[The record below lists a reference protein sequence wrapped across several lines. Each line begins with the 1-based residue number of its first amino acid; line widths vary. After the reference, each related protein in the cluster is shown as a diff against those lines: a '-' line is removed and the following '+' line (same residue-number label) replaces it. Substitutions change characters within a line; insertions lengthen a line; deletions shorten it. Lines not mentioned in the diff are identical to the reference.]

1 MKIVFNTDQIYLHG
15 GIEKVMATKV
25 NYWLTLPNVE
35 VYIVTTEQQGKEPCY
50 TLESRVQFIDLGVN
64 YNRRQS
70 YFSKENIKKAFLH
83 FKKQK
88 SLFRKLQPDVI
99 ISPNFNFDH
108 YWLPFIKGDSKLI
121 KERHSSR
128 YLEPHQRQHSSF
140 LGKLKFKL
148 TDWIESQYNHIVVL
162 NKDEAYYVE
171 TNNAV
176 VIPNPIDP
184 TPLYAHLQNKQVMA
198 AGRIAAVKGFDQ
210 LIEAWKIVHQHA
222 PDWQLH
228 IYGDNYGST
237 QQELEVLIKN
247 YQLDEVIMFKGS
259 VSNIPEVM
267 THYNI
272 YALTSMT
279 ECFPTV
285 LLEALNVGLPV
296 VSYDCPNGP
305 RNILTHGEDG
315 ILVQNQN
322 PLDLA
327 NTIIYLIQSP
337 LQLQNMSL
345 KGKQNINRFSTS
357 SVMQKWNNLL
367 NL

>member
-1 MKIVFNTDQIYLHG
+1 MIIVFNTDQIYLHG

-25 NYWLTLPNVE
+25 NYLVNLPNVE
-35 VYIVTTEQQGKEPCY
+35 IFIVTTEQQGRKACY
-50 TLESRVQFIDLGVN
+50 VLDERVQFIDLNIN
-64 YNRRQS
+64 YNRSKS
-70 YFSKENIKKAFLH
+70 YFSIENVKKAYLH
-83 FKKQK
+83 YKKQK
-88 SLFRKLQPDVI
+88 ALFKKLKPNVI

-108 YWLPFIKGDSKLI
+108 YWLPFIKENSQLI

-128 YLEPHQRQHSSF
+128 YLEPQQRQNASI
-140 LGKLKFKL
+140 LGKLKFQL
-148 TDWIESQYNHIVVL
+148 TDWIESKYHNIVVL
-162 NKDEAYYVE
+162 NEDEARYVL
-171 TNNAV
+171 TGNAI

-184 TPLYAHLQNKQVMA
+184 TDLKAHLKNKQVMA
-198 AGRIAAVKGFDQ
+198 AGRIAPVKGFEQ
-210 LIEAWKIVHQHA
+210 LIEAWKIVNKYA

-228 IYGDNYGST
+228 IYGDNYGNT
-237 QQELEVLIKN
+237 QQDLEVLIKN
-247 YQLDEVIMFKGS
+247 YQLDEVIIFKGS

-272 YALTSMT
+272 YALTSVT

-327 NTIIYLIQSP
+327 NTILDLVHNP

-345 KGKQNINRFSTS
+345 KGKQNIIRFSAAT
-357 SVMQKWNNLL
+357 VMQQWNNLL